1 MKDWSAELDD
11 TDKAILTELQADS
24 SISNVELARRI
35 SLSPPAVHARI
46 KSLEE
51 RGYVL
56 QYAAILDR
64 EKVGYDMLCLVNVTL
79 QMHNMENINLFR
91 DAVNS
96 MPEVLECYFI
106 TGEFDYLLKVA
117 VRSRKELERFLME
130 KLTPIPGIARI
141 ATSIVLTEIKF
152 TTSLDLTSD
161 DEEIEE

>member
-1 MKDWSAELDD
+1 MDSMKDYSLEIDD
-11 TDKAILTELQADS
+11 TDKAILTELQNDS

-46 KSLEE
+46 KRLEE
-51 RGYVL
+51 LGYVR

-79 QMHNMENINLFR
+79 EMHHMQNINLFR
-91 DAVNS
+91 DAVTQ

-152 TTSLDLTSD
+152 TTGLSLTD
-161 DEEIEE
+161 DVS